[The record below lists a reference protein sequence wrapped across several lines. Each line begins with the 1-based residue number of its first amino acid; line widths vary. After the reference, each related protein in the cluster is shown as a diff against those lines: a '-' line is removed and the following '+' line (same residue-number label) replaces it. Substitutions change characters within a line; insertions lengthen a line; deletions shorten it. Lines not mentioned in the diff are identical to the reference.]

1 MSGDTVQVI
10 LIVLP
15 ILLVSITVHELMHA
29 WTAYKLGDDTAHAHG
44 RISLN
49 PMQHIDPFLTVGLP
63 LLLAVTGAPIFG
75 MAKPVQVNFAR
86 LRWGEYGGAIV
97 AMVGPLINLLIAI
110 LAALVFRA
118 ISPSSTD
125 LIYDILGYTVVL
137 NVGFFVFNSIPWPPL
152 DGSRLLYAFAPES
165 VQNIM
170 ETIERMGLMGLV
182 IFMLVF
188 YQFIS
193 PLVSNV
199 TNILINGLIN

>member
-1 MSGDTVQVI
+1 MSGDTVQII

-15 ILLVSITVHELMHA
+15 ILLVSITIHEFMHA
-29 WTAYKLGDDTAHAHG
+29 WTAYKLGDDTAHAQG
-44 RISLN
+44 RISFN
-49 PMQHIDPFLTVGLP
+49 PMQHIDPFLTIGLP

-86 LRWGEYGGAIV
+86 LRWGEFGGAIV
-97 AMVGPLINLLIAI
+97 AMVGPLTNLLIAV
-110 LAALVFRA
+110 LAALVFRS
-118 ISPSSTD
+118 INPSSSD

-137 NVGFFVFNSIPWPPL
+137 NIGFFVFNSIPWPPL

-165 VQNIM
+165 VQKIM
-170 ETIERMGLMGLV
+170 ESIERMGMMGLV

-193 PLVSNV
+193 PLVTNV
-199 TNILINGLIN
+199 TNTLINGLIN